1 MAGHWPKYYKRETI
15 TPTPK
20 QFPPENME
28 MLRPI
33 ANLCNLNKIMEKIV
47 SEMVVDDMKERLDP
61 SQFGNQ
67 KHLGIQHYLVR
78 LLNRILTN
86 VDRNSKGEVNAVLCM
101 FVDWKQ
107 AYSRQCH
114 TLGVESFIK
123 NGVRP
128 ALIPILISYFED
140 REMRVKWHGKLSTSR
155 KLPGGGAMGA
165 NLGNWEFLS
174 QTNNNA
180 DCVPVE
186 DRFKFVDDLSTIEI
200 INLLTV
206 GLTSLNMKHQV
217 PSDVPEHGQFVDNS
231 NLKSQQYLDQINQ
244 WTENQKM
251 IISQKKT
258 KAMIINFT
266 DKHQFTTRLN
276 LKGENIEIVKKMK
289 ILGTIIDDK
298 LSWDENCSFLIKKVN
313 SRMQLLR
320 SVYSFG
326 ATNAEMVHL
335 WTVFCRSV
343 LEQSCIVW
351 HSSLTNE
358 NTEDLERTQKTFCKL
373 ILRERYKNYE
383 DSLILLNL
391 DSLHQRRQNLCLKFA
406 KSGIKHNNMT
416 DLLPEE
422 SKTHKMQ
429 TRNTN
434 KFKVNFANTGRL
446 KDASIIHMQNL
457 LNDDNE
463 QRKRRNLG

>member
-1 MAGHWPKYYKRETI
+1 
-15 TPTPK
+15 
-20 QFPPENME
+20 ME

-61 SQFGNQ
+61 FQFGNQ

-217 PSDVPEHGQFVDNS
+217 PSDVPEHGQFVDSS

-244 WTENQKM
+244 WTENQ
-251 IISQKKT
+251 
-258 KAMIINFT
+258 
-266 DKHQFTTRLN
+266 
-276 LKGENIEIVKKMK
+276 
-289 ILGTIIDDK
+289 
-298 LSWDENCSFLIKKVN
+298 
-313 SRMQLLR
+313 
-320 SVYSFG
+320 
-326 ATNAEMVHL
+326 
-335 WTVFCRSV
+335 
-343 LEQSCIVW
+343 
-351 HSSLTNE
+351 
-358 NTEDLERTQKTFCKL
+358 
-373 ILRERYKNYE
+373 
-383 DSLILLNL
+383 
-391 DSLHQRRQNLCLKFA
+391 
-406 KSGIKHNNMT
+406 
-416 DLLPEE
+416 
-422 SKTHKMQ
+422 
-429 TRNTN
+429 
-434 KFKVNFANTGRL
+434 
-446 KDASIIHMQNL
+446 
-457 LNDDNE
+457 
-463 QRKRRNLG
+463 